1 MDFDINIILKYW
13 PMIFKGL
20 NMTLIICA
28 IALPIGLI
36 LSTGICAMRMSENRI
51 LKSLSIAFI
60 EVVRN
65 TPFLIQV
72 FLVFYVLPFYGLRM
86 KPIVAGVGCLS
97 IYASAYFAEIIRG
110 AILSVPKNQ
119 KEAAQ
124 ALGLPANQI
133 MRKIIF
139 PQMLGYLIPPITNM
153 GITIIKESSVLS
165 IITVA
170 ELTYYSQFVI
180 GKTYAPVEIFSLV
193 GLIYWI
199 ITTLFAF
206 VMKNIENHYT
216 YIARIEK
223 TNSSIPESA

>member
-1 MDFDINIILKYW
+1 
-13 PMIFKGL
+13 MIFKGL